1 MWAIAKLVFGS
12 STTWVVV
19 AVIGLAV
26 LIGGQQWRINHLK
39 SEVAERE
46 AVIAANRAEIAST
59 RALVTQW
66 QQSYAT
72 LTRTVDTQ
80 NAAIEKLEAEVA
92 ARMAKAKEAVRLAEI
107 ERSKADGLA
116 NQIQLM
122 EVAKDEC
129 MAMRQ
134 LIDAYVVG
142 VR

>member
-1 MWAIAKLVFGS
+1 MSILYTLFS
-12 STTWVVV
+12 SKVTWVVLAIV
-19 AVIGLAV
+19 GLMALFGV
-26 LIGGQQWRINHLK
+26 QQARIAHLK
-39 SEVAERE
+39 SVVANRDATIDAARGE
-46 AVIAANRAEIAST
+46 IAAT
-59 RALVTQW
+59 KTLVTQW

-72 LTRTVDTQ
+72 LTRAVETQ
-80 NAAIEKLEAEVA
+80 NAAIVKLEAEVA

-107 ERSKADGLA
+107 ERSKANELA
-116 NQIQLM
+116 DQLQLM